1 MIFTFFTDI
10 TGALTMEPIL
20 EMLTHLRTLTHFQ
33 VVYGSEVFPAGAGD
47 DDEAGTDIQAR
58 ERRHGKPGRVKF
70 NLIFG
75 GYRIY
80 L

>member
-1 MIFTFFTDI
+1 MGQRFSQ
-10 TGALTMEPIL
+10 L
-20 EMLTHLRTLTHFQ
+20 
-33 VVYGSEVFPAGAGD
+33 AGD
-47 DDEAGTDIQAR
+47 DDEAGADIQAG

>member
-1 MIFTFFTDI
+1 
-10 TGALTMEPIL
+10 MEPIL

-33 VVYGSEVFPAGAGD
+33 VVYMSEVFPARAGD
-47 DDEAGTDIQAR
+47 DDEASADIQAG